1 MLEMRTPEER
11 SQARSG
17 NALLLGVKKRGAF
30 AAMVFQSLARRGAD
44 AIDLRGSLSR
54 GAMRRFLLCFSTGL
68 LLTALVVP
76 AHSAP
81 IFGKKKSGK
90 KPNTSNPLAN
100 LDSKQPDKELYDKAM
115 NALKKGH
122 YDVCRLDLQVL
133 LNTYPDSEYQMR
145 AKLAVGDSWFKEGG
159 SAAYTQAE
167 SEYKDFITFFPNVP
181 EAAEA
186 QMRVADIYYMQMEK
200 PDRDYTNVQ
209 RAEQEYR
216 QMINQFPDSALIPRA
231 QQHLR
236 DVQEVLAQREYE
248 IGAFYEAHENWS
260 AAIARLQT
268 VADTYPLFSHSD
280 LNLIALGDSYAAAAR
295 AVQVSTYK
303 IPAAVKE
310 RMIGIYDDQA
320 AAAYTKVVTRYAMAP
335 HVEDAKDRLIALGRP
350 VPEPTQE
357 QLAESQAEE
366 ESRVPVKLSQRAVL
380 LFSKAPS
387 TVAAAHVGQPT
398 MTDPAATYA
407 PQVNKANAEAYQ
419 IALTGK
425 APGEPA
431 QLASPEIQN
440 GTAPPRTDQPATT
453 PPQLENVPSS
463 DGSGVGAQIITPA
476 NNGAGAPPAAATPP
490 AAPANGAAPAPASS
504 VPPTAQPDNGGL
516 KTVGPA
522 PDATALPPADK
533 PADAP
538 SQVNDVRSTG
548 PAQVTTGTTSAT
560 AAPHKKGDRG
570 KFDSDTES
578 SSKHKKK
585 KGLDKLNPF

>member
-1 MLEMRTPEER
+1 M
-11 SQARSG
+11 Q
-17 NALLLGVKKRGAF
+17 
-30 AAMVFQSLARRGAD
+30 
-44 AIDLRGSLSR
+44 
-54 GAMRRFLLCFSTGL
+54 RFLIRVSGAV

-76 AHSAP
+76 AHAGP

-90 KPNTSNPLAN
+90 KPDTSNPLSG

-122 YDVCRLDLQVL
+122 YDVCRLDLQTL

-145 AKLAVGDSWFKEGG
+145 AKLGIGDSWFKEGG

-216 QMINQFPDSALIPRA
+216 QMINQFPDSPLIPRA

-248 IGAFYEAHENWS
+248 IGTFYQSHENW
-260 AAIARLQT
+260 AASIARLQT

-280 LNLIALGDSYAAAAR
+280 LTLIALGDAFSAEAR
-295 AVQVSTYK
+295 TVQGLN
-303 IPAAVKE
+303 IPPAAKE
-310 RMIGIYDDQA
+310 QMVRIYTDQA
-320 AAAYTKVVTRYAMAP
+320 AAAYGRVVTKYAMAP
-335 HVEDAKDRLIALGRP
+335 HVEDAKDRLIGLGRP
-350 VPEPTQE
+350 VPEPSKE
-357 QLAESQAEE
+357 ELAESQAQE

-380 LFSKAPS
+380 LFTKAPS

-398 MTDPAATYA
+398 MVDPAPTTAPEVTRASLAEFNAAIAGKPATA
-407 PQVNKANAEAYQ
+407 PVQS
-419 IALTGK
+419 
-425 APGEPA
+425 
-431 QLASPEIQN
+431 ASTDIQN
-440 GTAPPRTDQPATT
+440 GTAPPRSDEPA
-453 PPQLENVPSS
+453 PAPRLENIPG
-463 DGSGVGAQIITPA
+463 DSGNSVGAEIITPS
-476 NNGAGAPPAAATPP
+476 NNGAGAAPAAGTAPPATANP
-490 AAPANGAAPAPASS
+490 AEGAGAPAS
-504 VPPTAQPDNGGL
+504 VNGAPVPTAAPDNGGL
-516 KTVGPA
+516 KAVGPT
-522 PDATALPPADK
+522 DTTQLPPVEK

-538 SQVNDVRSTG
+538 SQINDVKSA
-548 PAQVTTGTTSAT
+548 PAQVTTGTTSA
-560 AAPHKKGDRG
+560 AAANKKGDRG
-570 KFDSDTES
+570 KFDPNAES

-585 KGLDKLNPF
+585 KGLDKFNPF